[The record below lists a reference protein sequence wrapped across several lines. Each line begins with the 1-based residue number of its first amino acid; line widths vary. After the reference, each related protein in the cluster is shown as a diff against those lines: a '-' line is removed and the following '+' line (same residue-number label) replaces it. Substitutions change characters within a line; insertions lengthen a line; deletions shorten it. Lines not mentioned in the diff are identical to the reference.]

1 VIVPRQHQWHRF
13 DVVILEVFWSHHS
26 DEGTKMRPKHSGHS
40 KTSAERVMKDIRR
53 ATRRHFSV
61 EKKIWV
67 LDFGAD
73 VEVPQTKSIII
84 EGTQAGF
91 DRISVEW
98 AASSSDD

>member
-1 VIVPRQHQWHRF
+1 
-13 DVVILEVFWSHHS
+13 
-26 DEGTKMRPKHSGHS
+26 MS
-40 KTSAERVMKDIRR
+40 KPARIRLVGNLR
-53 ATRRHFSV
+53 KSRRGLLIETA

>member
-1 VIVPRQHQWHRF
+1 
-13 DVVILEVFWSHHS
+13 
-26 DEGTKMRPKHSGHS
+26 MS
-40 KTSAERVMKDIRR
+40 KPARIRLVGNLRKSRRGLLIETS
-53 ATRRHFSV
+53 